1 MIAIIADGRWGKRVV
16 DHLHDQFLNE
26 EITWGVRSIAFAKDL
41 MKEEKGVSISSY
53 SEAIEASELVMVA
66 MPCVDLLPWNDA
78 FAPMLNGKIVID
90 LSVPQTS
97 EDLHIFG
104 WQTSCSEQLQKKLP
118 GSRIVGVKSTAI
130 YRLAGKEPDVSS
142 VVYITS
148 DDEAARKRVVERFRS
163 TTYSI
168 VDAGGLEENRA
179 IERVIRLRA
188 TGQK

>member
-16 DHLHDQFLNE
+16 DHLRDQILNE
-26 EITWGVRSIAFAKDL
+26 AINWGVRSISFAKEL

-53 SEAIEASELVMVA
+53 SEAIEANEFVMVA
-66 MPCVDLLPWNDA
+66 MPCVDLLPWTDV

-97 EDLHIFG
+97 EDRHIFG

-118 GSRIVGVKSTAI
+118 RSRIVGVKSTGI
-130 YRLAGKEPDVSS
+130 YRLAGKEPDASS
-142 VVYITS
+142 LVYITS
-148 DDEAARKRVVERFRS
+148 DDEAARQRVVELFRS
-163 TTYSI
+163 TAYSI

-179 IERVIRLRA
+179 IDRMISLRA
-188 TGQK
+188 T

>member
-16 DHLHDQFLNE
+16 DHLRDQFLNE

-66 MPCVDLLPWNDA
+66 MPCVDLLPWTDV

-118 GSRIVGVKSTAI
+118 GSQIVGVKSTGI
-130 YRLAGKEPDVSS
+130 YRLAGEESDVSS

-163 TTYSI
+163 TAYSI

-188 TGQK
+188 TG